1 MTSVSGYKKN
11 KENSETPRRVK
22 QGEDRNQE
30 RFGEVMLYSE
40 KHRHDGKAQGQIE
53 THHEDVQDCELR
65 GQEIFEWST
74 DVIETKKL
82 ENCTCRVAQD
92 L

>member
-1 MTSVSGYKKN
+1 MTTVNGYRKDQ
-11 KENSETPRRVK
+11 ENSETPRRVK

-40 KHRHDGKAQGQIE
+40 KHPHCGKAQGQVE